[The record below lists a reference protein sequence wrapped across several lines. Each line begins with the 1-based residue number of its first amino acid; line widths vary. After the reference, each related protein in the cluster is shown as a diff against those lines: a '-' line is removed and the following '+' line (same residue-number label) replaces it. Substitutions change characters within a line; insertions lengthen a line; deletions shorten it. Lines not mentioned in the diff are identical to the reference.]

1 LLFNSL
7 EYALFLPFVLLVY
20 FRLRHRQ
27 QNVFFLA
34 ASYVFYAQWDWRFL
48 SLLILSTALDYAIG
62 RTIEAARRRQDASL
76 AKRWLVASIVAN
88 LGILGVFKYYGFFV
102 ESLNVLL
109 AQIGVVP
116 ARGLIE
122 IVLPV
127 GISFYTFQSLSYT
140 IDIYREKLRAVDDPV
155 DYALFVA
162 FFPQLVAGPIERAT
176 HLLPQIQ
183 QPRTVHREDWER
195 GVYLILL
202 GLVRKVA
209 IADTA
214 GGLVD
219 RIFENPGGY
228 TSMQLGVGAV
238 LYAIQI
244 YSDFAGYSD
253 IARGSA
259 RMMGFDLMRNFRHP
273 YFATDPSDFWRR
285 WHISLSTWIRDYL
298 FIPLGGSRG
307 GAARTCVNLIV
318 SLTLSGLWHGAA
330 WNFVAWGFAHGVIL
344 AVQRIYREWRGDA
357 GAPLPSESS
366 ERERERQEDQPHQG
380 WRLRHRM
387 GALDLLRGLATFSV
401 VALLFI
407 LFRGGDGDTI
417 MLYMTGLAEG
427 NLNGEFALIPLTVL
441 TTLVLAIDVPQ
452 ALNDDEYVFLK
463 LGAFARPALAA
474 LAVLLIVFGGRA
486 SAPFIYFQF

>member
-1 LLFNSL
+1 VVFNSL

-27 QNVFFLA
+27 QNLFLLA
-34 ASYVFYAQWDWRFL
+34 ASYFFYAYWDWRFL
-48 SLLILSTALDYAIG
+48 SLLILSTALDYALG
-62 RTIEAARRRQDASL
+62 KQIEAARRRRDPSP
-76 AKRWLVASIVAN
+76 AKRWLAASVVAN
-88 LGILGVFKYYGFFV
+88 LGILAVFKYYGFFV
-102 ESLNVLL
+102 ESLNVVL
-109 AQIGVVP
+109 AQMGAAP

-122 IVLPV
+122 IVLPI

-140 IDIYREKLRAVDDPV
+140 IDIYRQKLKAVDDPV

-183 QPRTVHREDWER
+183 QPRTVSRADWER

-219 RIFENPGGY
+219 RIFADPGSH
-228 TSMQLGVGAV
+228 TSLQLAVGAV

-244 YSDFAGYSD
+244 YCDFAGYSD

-259 RMMGFDLMRNFRHP
+259 RMLGFDLMRNFRHP
-273 YFATDPSDFWRR
+273 YFATSPADFWRR
-285 WHISLSTWIRDYL
+285 WHISLSTWVRDYL
-298 FIPLGGSRG
+298 FIPLGGSRNG
-307 GAARTCVNLIV
+307 IARTCANLLV
-318 SLTLSGLWHGAA
+318 SLTLSGLWHGAS
-330 WNFVAWGFAHGVIL
+330 WNFVVWGFAHGLLL
-344 AVQRIYREWRGDA
+344 AAHRIYREWRGRA
-357 GAPLPSESS
+357 GEPLPSEST
-366 ERERERQEDQPHQG
+366 ERQREWEARPHHG
-380 WRLRHRM
+380 GHRRH
-387 GALDLLRGLATFSV
+387 ASLATNLLCGIATFSLV
-401 VALLFI
+401 TLLFI
-407 LFRGGDGDTI
+407 LFRGGDSDTI
-417 MLYMTGLAEG
+417 MQYMTRLAAG
-427 NLNGEFALIPLTVL
+427 SLDGWLALLPLAAL
-441 TTLVLAIDVPQ
+441 AALVLAIDVPQ

-463 LGAFARPALAA
+463 LGAWARPALAA